1 MGKVRT
7 GPESTGTD
15 LIVHAIDE
23 AQEALAEPER
33 SLERKTELL
42 DLLGCIARLR
52 HLEGADGEWELAAVL
67 WLLKMARKKRGV
79 SETQML
85 LLKALVKGSIQ

>member
-7 GPESTGTD
+7 GPESTGSD
-15 LIVHAIDE
+15 LILHAIDE

-33 SLERKTELL
+33 SLERKIELL

-67 WLLKMARKKRGV
+67 WLLKMTRKGRV
-79 SETQML
+79 ATPTQML
-85 LLKALVKGSIQ
+85 LLKALAKGGS